1 MQLTSTLEWYFVTK
15 IVLTYCEKKN
25 FSHREKLL
33 KVKAE
38 SREFEKSLRSIEQFI
53 PAEFTRV

>member
-1 MQLTSTLEWYFVTK
+1 MR
-15 IVLTYCEKKN
+15 KKY